1 MSYAIP
7 NTRWTFG
14 GNMQYRGDIFAEGLN
29 WFIPDTPWRIEQ
41 DGVWLFGLMTKFQA
55 TEADLRSAHRRQSVR
70 REIFSGI
77 SVPYH
82 GQVYG
87 DPRKATLSLRKSF

>member
-1 MSYAIP
+1 
-7 NTRWTFG
+7 
-14 GNMQYRGDIFAEGLN
+14 
-29 WFIPDTPWRIEQ
+29 
-41 DGVWLFGLMTKFQA
+41 MTKFQA
-55 TEADLRSAHRRQSVR
+55 TEQTYILLTVDNLFDQVYY
-70 REIFSGI
+70 SGI

>member
-1 MSYAIP
+1 
-7 NTRWTFG
+7 
-14 GNMQYRGDIFAEGLN
+14 
-29 WFIPDTPWRIEQ
+29 
-41 DGVWLFGLMTKFQA
+41 MTKFQA
-55 TEADLRSAHRRQSVR
+55 TEQTYVLLTVDNLFD
-70 REIFSGI
+70 EKYYSGI